1 MAEKGSISEKPVTEI
16 FREMGKTG
24 RSGILR
30 VQTDSHIRIVV
41 FEEGRPVFGISNVPN
56 DQLDL
61 LLVRSRR
68 LTPDQ
73 AKSVKQQITK
83 EAEFG
88 PKLVEL
94 GLCDAATVESA
105 TYDQVCRIVQNTML
119 MFDGEYSLDLTQ
131 RVNHDVTID
140 APLDQ
145 WLLDTARNVSPE
157 TARRMLG
164 PDDARF
170 VATGQTV
177 SEMSPLDGFLLS
189 RITSPMTVDEIHS
202 ISGLSEQQSI
212 PTIYALFASGLIAV
226 DGNAGQRD
234 SGPLGEP
241 APVQSVEEIRD
252 DLDRMLGSFV
262 GAEYYDVL
270 QITRRADSAEVKKA
284 YYSLAKRFHPDRYQ
298 HTNDQEIRDKLEAI
312 FAHVSKAYDTLK
324 DEKLRS
330 DYDRRIGAGGSTP
343 VPIVP
348 PKPIVQPLRTATPAH
363 GTPTMRSAPAASSSS
378 GRPPSGHAAAE
389 ASSQSSSDD
398 PHAQAP
404 MTPRSQTTGS
414 LGADASPEKLA
425 EQNYREGMKRF
436 EARDLMG
443 AIALFREAVRQVP
456 NRATYHF
463 QLGSALATNPR
474 WAKEAEKHLL
484 EATRFEP
491 TNAMIFL
498 KLGQIYHDLGL
509 QKRAEAQFRHVL
521 AIDPLNRVAEQ
532 ALVDMGVMAPKR
544 KAGKDDSSGG
554 MFSKLFKRK

>member
-94 GLCDAATVESA
+94 GLCDAATIESA

-119 MFDGEYSLDLTQ
+119 MFDGEYSLDLAQ
-131 RVNHDVTID
+131 RVNHEVTID

-157 TARRMLG
+157 TARKMLG

-170 VATGQTV
+170 VATGQMV

-189 RITSPMTVDEIHS
+189 RISSPMTVEEIHS

-234 SGPLGEP
+234 SGPLSEP
-241 APVQSVEEIRD
+241 APAQSVEEIRD

-330 DYDRRIGAGGSTP
+330 DYDRRIGAGASTP

-348 PKPIVQPLRTATPAH
+348 PRPIVQPLPTSTPAH
-363 GTPTMRSAPAASSSS
+363 GTPTMRPASTNSGSAVPPAGDAPAASSS
-378 GRPPSGHAAAE
+378 A
-389 ASSQSSSDD
+389 D

-443 AIALFREAVRQVP
+443 AIALLREAVRQVP

-491 TNAMIFL
+491 TNALIFL

-521 AIDPLNRVAEQ
+521 SLDPLNHAAEA